1 MPKEKNS
8 TDPSPSSSPKLLK
21 CQREVVKHKDRGGAR
36 TYILPFFYSHHPQ
49 ATHSSKPSGSLP
61 TPQSLPDQSDYG
73 PWRPAPRD
81 PTPEPCRKLRQ
92 LRLSRLGRPQSQ
104 VARTPG
110 SLCPGRICA
119 AGTGPST
126 RLPRAAGR
134 PRATP
139 LPLPAHMAS
148 TERGPGREG
157 PRTAGGGR
165 GAGAG
170 GGGGGEEAQSA
181 PMGRGGVRP
190 DRPRGLAR
198 REAEG
203 VRRRRRRRRLPE
215 SRSTSP
221 GCPV

>member
-73 PWRPAPRD
+73 PWRPAPRH

-92 LRLSRLGRPQSQ
+92 LRLSRLGRPLSQ

-170 GGGGGEEAQSA
+170 GGGGGGGSA
-181 PMGRGGVRP
+181 VCADGKRRSASRP
-190 DRPRGLAR
+190 AAR
-198 REAEG
+198 AGAEG
-203 VRRRRRRRRLPE
+203 SGGSPPPPPPPA
-215 SRSTSP
+215 ST
-221 GCPV
+221 

>member
-1 MPKEKNS
+1 MELEP
-8 TDPSPSSSPKLLK
+8 TFFPSSTPTIPRQPTPQSPA
-21 CQREVVKHKDRGGAR
+21 G
-36 TYILPFFYSHHPQ
+36 
-49 ATHSSKPSGSLP
+49 LP

-92 LRLSRLGRPQSQ
+92 LRLSRLGRPLSQ

-157 PRTAGGGR
+157 PRTAGGRR

-170 GGGGGEEAQSA
+170 GGGGGGGSA
-181 PMGRGGVRP
+181 DCADGKRRSASRP
-190 DRPRGLAR
+190 AAR
-198 REAEG
+198 AGAEG
-203 VRRRRRRRRLPE
+203 SGGSPPPPPPPA
-215 SRSTSP
+215 ST
-221 GCPV
+221 